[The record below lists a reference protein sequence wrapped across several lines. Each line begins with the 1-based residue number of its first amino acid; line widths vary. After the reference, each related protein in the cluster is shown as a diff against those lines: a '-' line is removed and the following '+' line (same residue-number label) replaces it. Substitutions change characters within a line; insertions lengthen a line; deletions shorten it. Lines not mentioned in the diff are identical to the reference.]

1 MIRSHK
7 LDEIDGKI
15 EGEKVELC
23 GWADSVRILRS
34 VIFIVLRDRYGKV
47 QTVISSKKQGFDEA
61 KKLTQESCIYIKGTV
76 KKRPEGQ
83 ENPEMGNSSKV
94 EIETEKLE
102 IFNLCPPLP
111 FDIKNKNSDEET
123 RLKHR
128 FLDLRTQRMQ
138 KNIILRGD
146 VINSTIEFF
155 NKQDFVYFET
165 PELGKSTPEG
175 ARDFVV
181 PSRNHKG
188 KFYALPQSPQL
199 FKQLS
204 QISGFDK
211 YIQIAKCFR
220 DEDTRKDRQPE
231 FTQIDVEMSFVEEE
245 DVISI
250 TEKLMKHLFKKT
262 LNIDLKI
269 PFKRMTYDEAMKKYG
284 RDDPDL
290 RKETREKFSFC
301 WIVDFPAFEYSEEE
315 KRYKSTH
322 HPFTLPIPGEK
333 GKLDFNENS
342 KSYAYDLVLN
352 GSEIGGGS
360 IRAHNSEIQE
370 KIFDVLGLSKKE
382 VKEKFGFL
390 MDALKYGSPP
400 HGGIALGMDRLVQ
413 LMAEEETIRDVIP
426 FPKNKEAKDLML
438 NAPSEISKD
447 QLDELGINLKQNK

>member
-7 LDEIDGKI
+7 IDEINEKLEGK
-15 EGEKVELC
+15 EVRLC
-23 GWADSVRILRS
+23 GWVDSVRILRS

-47 QTVISSKKQGFDEA
+47 QTVISSKKPGFEEA
-61 KKLTQESCIYIKGTV
+61 KKLTQESCISINGLV
-76 KKRPEGQ
+76 KKRPKGQ

-94 EIETEKLE
+94 EIETNKLE
-102 IFNLCPPLP
+102 IFNLCPALP
-111 FDIKNKNSDEET
+111 FDIKNKNTEEET

-138 KNIILRGD
+138 KNIILRSK
-146 VINSTIEFF
+146 VTNSTIEFF
-155 NKQDFVYFET
+155 DKQGFVYFET

-231 FTQIDVEMSFVEEE
+231 FTQIDVEMSFVEKE

-269 PFKRMTYDEAMKKYG
+269 PFKRMTYDEAMKKYQ

-290 RKETREKFSFC
+290 RKETGEKFAFC
-301 WIVDFPAFEYSEEE
+301 WVIDFPAFEYSEEE

-333 GKLDFNENS
+333 GKLDFNEKS

-360 IRAHNSEIQE
+360 IRVHDSKIQE
-370 KIFDVLGLSKKE
+370 KIFEILKLSKKE
-382 VKEKFGFL
+382 VQEKFGFL
-390 MDALKYGSPP
+390 INALNYGSPP

-426 FPKNKEAKDLML
+426 FPKNKEARDIML
-438 NAPSEISKD
+438 NAPSEISKQ
-447 QLDELGINLKQNK
+447 QLDELGIKLNK

>member
-7 LDEIDGKI
+7 LSEVDENLEGK
-15 EGEKVELC
+15 EVELC
-23 GWADSVRILRS
+23 GWVDSIRILRS
-34 VIFIVLRDRYGKV
+34 VVFIILRDRYGKV

-61 KKLTQESCIYIKGTV
+61 KKLTQESCIYVKGTV

-94 EIETEKLE
+94 EIETTKLE

-111 FDIKNKNSDEET
+111 FDIKNKDTDEET

-138 KNIILRGD
+138 KNIILRGN

-155 NKQDFVYFET
+155 NKQNFVYFET

-231 FTQIDVEMSFVEEE
+231 FTQIDVEMSFVEKE
-245 DVISI
+245 DIISL

-262 LNIDLKI
+262 LDIDLKI
-269 PFKRMTYDEAMKKYG
+269 PFKRMTYDEAMEKYG

-290 RKETREKFSFC
+290 REETGEEFSFC

-322 HPFTLPIPGEK
+322 HPFTLPIPGKK

-342 KSYAYDLVLN
+342 RSYAYDLVLN
-352 GSEIGGGS
+352 GSEVGGGS
-360 IRAHNSEIQE
+360 IRVHDSEIQE
-370 KIFDVLGLSKKE
+370 KIFNVLGLSKKE

-413 LMAEEETIRDVIP
+413 LMAKEETIRDVIP

-438 NAPSEISKD
+438 NAPSEISKE
-447 QLDELGINLKQNK
+447 QLDELGIKTNK